1 MNMKQSLKLMLA
13 CSGAA
18 LLLGCS
24 PMNGSFDCNKV
35 GGMGAGCVS
44 LDQVNQM
51 ASQGQFNQTPGG
63 GMAGVSSSTSSASP
77 SGVASLAGVTAGMN
91 TPSPYQ
97 IATPMPGAPVRVGET
112 SQRLWVAPW
121 VDTEGHYHEPSYI
134 YFVTA
139 PGYWVGSPETG
150 IATGTE

>member
-1 MNMKQSLKLMLA
+1 MNMKQLKLILA
-13 CSGAA
+13 CSAA
-18 LLLGCS
+18 SLLWGCS

-63 GMAGVSSSTSSASP
+63 MAGIASSTSSGASS
-77 SGVASLAGVTAGMN
+77 SGATSLAGVAAGMSS
-91 TPSPYQ
+91 PSPYQ

-139 PGYWVGSPETG
+139 PGYWVGSPQTG
-150 IATGTE
+150 IANGTE